1 MIKPTRAERIAEL
14 MEEIRHARALVRS
27 LAADAEL
34 KGAAWEGYEPE
45 KTGQA
50 VALARLRK
58 LQDELQHLLDGTADG
73 RK

>member
-34 KGAAWEGYEPE
+34 KGAAWDGYDAE
-45 KTGQA
+45 KAGQTA
-50 VALARLRK
+50 ALARLRE
-58 LQDELQHLLDGTADG
+58 LRDELERLIDGTSDG
-73 RK
+73 RT